1 MKIRFYLVAL
11 AVWVLDH
18 VAKSAARALLSAG
31 GSVEVIPGMLALSYV
46 ENTGVAF
53 GLFADVRSPWKP
65 YVLAAMALAAI
76 AVIVLYSL
84 RLPRARALLQAALA
98 ITLGGILG
106 NLTDRVAYGYVVDF
120 IDLHAGARL
129 HWPTF
134 NVADSAITIGIA
146 LLLFDTLRHPDPGRE
161 RAAEE

>member
-1 MKIRFYLVAL
+1 MKIRFYLVAF

-18 VAKSAARALLSAG
+18 LAKGAARALLGAG
-31 GSVEVIPGMLALSYV
+31 ESVDVIPGFLALSYV

-65 YVLAAMALAAI
+65 YVLAAMAIAAV
-76 AVIVLYSL
+76 AVIIAYSL
-84 RLPRARALLQAALA
+84 RLPRSRTLLQTALA

-106 NLTDRVAYGYVVDF
+106 NFTDRVVHGYVVDF
-120 IDLHAGARL
+120 IDLHAGERF

-134 NVADSAITIGIA
+134 NVADSAITTGIA
-146 LLLFDTLRHPDPGRE
+146 LLLFDALRHPDPGRK
-161 RAAEE
+161 RGAEE

>member
-1 MKIRFYLVAL
+1 MKIRFYLVAA

-18 VAKSAARALLSAG
+18 LAKGAARALLGAG
-31 GSVEVIPGMLALSYV
+31 ESVEVIPGLLALSYV

-53 GLFADVRSPWKP
+53 GLFAEVRSPWKP
-65 YVLAAMALAAI
+65 YVLAVMAI
-76 AVIVLYSL
+76 AAVAIIIAYSL
-84 RLPRARALLQAALA
+84 RLPRARALLQTALA

-106 NLTDRVAYGYVVDF
+106 NFTDRVVHGYVIDF
-120 IDLHAGARL
+120 IDLHAGERW

-146 LLLFDTLRHPDPGRE
+146 LLLFDTIRRPDPGRKHE
-161 RAAEE
+161 VEE

>member
-1 MKIRFYLVAL
+1 MNVRFYLVAL

-18 VAKSAARALLSAG
+18 LAKVAARALLSAG
-31 GSVEVIPGMLALSYV
+31 ASVEVIPGLLALSYV

-65 YVLAAMALAAI
+65 YVLAAMAIAAV
-76 AVIVLYSL
+76 AVIIAYSL
-84 RLPRARALLQAALA
+84 RLPRSRTLLQAALA

-106 NLTDRVAYGYVVDF
+106 NFTDRVAHGYVVDF
-120 IDLHAGARL
+120 IDLHAGERF

-146 LLLFDTLRHPDPGRE
+146 LLLFDALRHPDPGGKGG
-161 RAAEE
+161 AEE